1 VPPDL
6 RSWLLD
12 RVLPY
17 WAERAYGARDGGYVS
32 ELTPDGEVAD
42 IAAPKTCLVNARLLY
57 CFSHARC
64 LGAGMWAETAARRT
78 LDFLLTRLHTPE
90 GGWRSS
96 TAAGPSLF
104 DLYDHAFV
112 LFGLAWWHR
121 ASGDASAIALATQA
135 MAFLDRAL
143 ADATN
148 GGWHETDTHRLPRR
162 QNPHMHLLEAF
173 HALFEST
180 GDPAWLNRAKS
191 VVRLFDTRFFDRDT
205 GTLREFL
212 NPDLSPLDDPSGRV
226 REPGHH
232 MEWVWLL
239 LHHRRLTG
247 DDGVL
252 APAEALYQSAIR
264 HGIDARGLLIETMDA
279 TGQPIDRSTLL
290 WPQTEAVK
298 AALARHE
305 FLGAD
310 LTHATSFLEAMF
322 RYHVPEDSPLWINRL
337 SETGAPLSETVPTRV
352 LYHLVLGL
360 AEWLRVNE
368 RTRPQALRTK
378 PK

>member
-1 VPPDL
+1 MPPNL
-6 RSWLLD
+6 RSWLLEQ
-12 RVLPY
+12 VLPF
-17 WAERAYGARDGGYVS
+17 WAGRAYDKNDGGYAS
-32 ELTPDGEVAD
+32 ELTRDGDIAD
-42 IAAPKTCLVNARLLY
+42 RAAPKTCLVHARLLY
-57 CFSHARC
+57 CFSQARL
-64 LGAGMWAETAARRT
+64 LGADTRAEKAAQRA
-78 LDFLLTRLHTPE
+78 LDFLITHLHTAE

-96 TAAGPSLF
+96 SAPSAAAF

-112 LFGLAWWHR
+112 LFGLASWFR
-121 ASGDASAIALATQA
+121 ASGEASAIALAEQT
-135 MAFLDRAL
+135 MTFLDGTMGVAGR
-143 ADATN
+143 
-148 GGWHETDTHRLPRR
+148 GGWHEDDRRRLPRR

-180 GDPAWLNRAKS
+180 GDPVWLDRAKA
-191 VVRLFDTRFFDRDT
+191 VVRLFQTRFFDLQT

-212 NPDLSPLDDPSGRV
+212 NADLSPLDGPAGLV

-239 LHHRRLTG
+239 LHHRRLSG
-247 DDGVL
+247 DEGVL

-264 HGIDARGLLIETMDA
+264 HGVDERGLLIESMTANGDA
-279 TGQPIDRSTLL
+279 IERSTLL

-310 LTHATSFLEAMF
+310 IAPATTFLDAMF
-322 RYHVPEDSPLWINRL
+322 RHHIPADAPLWINRL
-337 SETGAPLSETVPTRV
+337 SGTGTPLSDTVPTRV

-360 AEWLRVNE
+360 AEWLRV
-368 RTRPQALRTK
+368 TRSA
-378 PK
+378 

>member
-1 VPPDL
+1 MPPDL
-6 RSWLLD
+6 RSWLLE
-12 RVLPY
+12 RVLPF
-17 WAERAYGARDGGYVS
+17 WAERAYDASDGGYAS
-32 ELTPDGEVAD
+32 ELSRSGEIAD
-42 IAAPKTCLVNARLLY
+42 RAAPKTCLVHARLLY

-64 LGAGMWAETAARRT
+64 LGAGAWAETAARRA
-78 LDFLLTRLHTPE
+78 LDFLFVRLHTPE
-90 GGWRSS
+90 GGWRAS
-96 TAAGPSLF
+96 TAPGALF

-121 ASGDASAIALATQA
+121 ATGDKSAVTLAART
-135 MAFLDRAL
+135 MSFLDRTL
-143 ADATN
+143 ADTQH
-148 GGWHETDTHRLPRR
+148 GGWQEADTQRLPRR

-180 GDPAWLNRAKS
+180 GDPAWLDQAKS
-191 VVRLFDTRFFDRDT
+191 VVQLFETRFFDRET

-212 NPDLSPLDDPSGRV
+212 NADLSPLDGAAGLV

-239 LHHRRLTG
+239 LHHRRLCG
-247 DDGVL
+247 DDAVL
-252 APAEALYQSAIR
+252 ASAEALYQSAVR
-264 HGIDARGLLIETMDA
+264 HGIDARGLLIESMTPA
-279 TGQPIDRSTLL
+279 GQAIERSTLL

-310 LTHATSFLEAMF
+310 IAPAKAFLEALF
-322 RYHVPEDSPLWINRL
+322 RHHIPADGPLWINRL
-337 SETGAPLSETVPTRV
+337 SDTGAPLSDTVPTRV

-360 AEWLRVNE
+360 AEWMRVAD
-368 RTRPQALRTK
+368 RA
-378 PK
+378 